1 MKSSHSQQGSI
12 LLEAMIG
19 ILIFSM
25 GILAVVGLQAA
36 SIRSSADAKY
46 RADANFYAGQAIGKW
61 WVNQDNLTA
70 GFTETTSIAG
80 LPNGSRQ
87 VTVASTASPNV
98 FEVTVTVSWQPP
110 GTPAA
115 HSHSV
120 SAQVS
125 NGKAG

>member
-1 MKSSHSQQGSI
+1 MKPNHSQQGSV

-36 SIRSSADAKY
+36 SIKSTADAKY
-46 RADANFYAGQAIGKW
+46 RADANFYASQSIGKW
-61 WVNQDNLTA
+61 WVDQNNLLDNYTLT
-70 GFTETTSIAG
+70 ESIAG
-80 LPNGSRQ
+80 LPNGTRQ
-87 VTVASTASPNV
+87 VTIAKTAAANV

-110 GTPAA
+110 GTPTA
-115 HSHSV
+115 HSHTV
-120 SAQVS
+120 TAQIS